1 MAEMFDPAGGHWSG
15 GALTF
20 DNGLAV
26 ETLTDL
32 DRT

>member
-1 MAEMFDPAGGHWSG
+1 MAEVFDPAGGHWSG

-20 DNGLAV
+20 GNGRDVKALI
-26 ETLTDL
+26 DL

>member
-20 DNGLAV
+20 GNSLDV
-26 ETLTDL
+26 TTLIDL